1 MRLACAVLSWTYS
14 KRAVN
19 SRRIIRS
26 LHSSCSCCT
35 TKGIASCNLH
45 TVTSNRPI
53 TVLLVAPQRALR
65 RTTCT
70 QSPATSQSLDCLLH
84 HKGHH
89 IVQPAH
95 SHQQQANHRIACCTT
110 KGIMSCNLHTVTS
123 NRPITGRL
131 VAPRRAS
138 HHATCTVTSNRPI
151 TGWLVAPQKAS
162 HRATC
167 TQSPATDQSPDCLLH
182 HILQPAVTMVMNSR

>member
-1 MRLACAVLSWTYS
+1 MLALRLACAALSWTYS
-14 KRAVN
+14 KRVVN

-53 TVLLVAPQRALR
+53 TGL
-65 RTTCT
+65 
-70 QSPATSQSLDCLLH
+70 
-84 HKGHH
+84 
-89 IVQPAH
+89 
-95 SHQQQANHRIACCTT
+95 
-110 KGIMSCNLHTVTS
+110 
-123 NRPITGRL
+123 L

-138 HHATCTVTSNRPI
+138 P
-151 TGWLVAPQKAS
+151 
-162 HRATC
+162 RATC

-182 HILQPAVTMVMNSR
+182 HEGHRILQPAHNHQQQTNHRTACCTTKGIASCNLHTITSNRPITGLLVAPRRASHPATCTQSPATDQSPDCLLHHEGHRILQPAVTMVMNSR